1 MGIHE
6 DYGKDILR
14 RASKG
19 KAELA
24 GPTVEI
30 DYGTP
35 YAAKVDGTY
44 QKCVAI
50 EIESRV
56 NKQVRGAVLDLICHR
71 YPKKLLVLL
80 PAYIN
85 VSTCPVECRNILER
99 FVDKKDFQVVVLAG
113 DGHQP
118 SPRTDVRRV
127 ADSLSQLAIRIE

>member
-6 DYGKDILR
+6 NYGKDILR

-19 KAELA
+19 KAEWA

-35 YAAKVDGTY
+35 YAAKVDGTFH
-44 QKCVAI
+44 KCVAI

-71 YPKKLLVLL
+71 YPKKLILLL

-85 VSTCPVECRNILER
+85 INTCPLECRNILER
-99 FVDKKDFQVVVLAG
+99 FVDEKDFQVVVLCG
-113 DGHQP
+113 RRP
-118 SPRTDVRRV
+118 S
-127 ADSLSQLAIRIE
+127 A